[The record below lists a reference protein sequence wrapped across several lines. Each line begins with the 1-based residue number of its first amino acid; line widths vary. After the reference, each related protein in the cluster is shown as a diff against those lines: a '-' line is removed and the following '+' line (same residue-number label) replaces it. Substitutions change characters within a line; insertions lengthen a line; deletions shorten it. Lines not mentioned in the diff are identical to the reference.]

1 MKRPAATRKRA
12 ERAGRQG
19 EFRAAMFSRL
29 QGWQILAERV
39 KTPLGEIDL
48 IARRN
53 SVVAFTEVKWR
64 KRREDFDHA
73 IDEYRLRRV
82 AAVAEAVAH
91 QYVRDGDD
99 IRVDVILL
107 APASIPRHITNAWMP

>member
-1 MKRPAATRKRA
+1 MPSELGGKANFAPP
-12 ERAGRQG
+12 
-19 EFRAAMFSRL
+19 FFLRL

-64 KRREDFDHA
+64 KRREDLDHA

-82 AAVAEAVAH
+82 AAAAVAVAH

-107 APASIPRHITNAWMP
+107 APASIPRHINNALMP

>member
-1 MKRPAATRKRA
+1 MPSELGGKANFAPP
-12 ERAGRQG
+12 
-19 EFRAAMFSRL
+19 FFLRL

-64 KRREDFDHA
+64 KRREDLDHA

-82 AAVAEAVAH
+82 AAAAVAVAH

>member
-1 MKRPAATRKRA
+1 MPSELGGKANFAPP
-12 ERAGRQG
+12 
-19 EFRAAMFSRL
+19 FFLRL

-64 KRREDFDHA
+64 KRREDLDHA

-82 AAVAEAVAH
+82 AAAAEAVAH

>member
-1 MKRPAATRKRA
+1 MPSELGGKANFAPP
-12 ERAGRQG
+12 
-19 EFRAAMFSRL
+19 FFLRL
-29 QGWQILAERV
+29 QRWQILAERV

-64 KRREDFDHA
+64 KRREDLDHA

-82 AAVAEAVAH
+82 AAAAVAVAH

>member
-1 MKRPAATRKRA
+1 MPSELGGQANFAPP
-12 ERAGRQG
+12 
-19 EFRAAMFSRL
+19 FFLRL

-73 IDEYRLRRV
+73 IDEYRLRRLAA
-82 AAVAEAVAH
+82 AAVAVAH

-99 IRVDVILL
+99 VRVDVILL
-107 APASIPRHITNAWMP
+107 APAGIPRHITNAWMP